1 VTLKLTRLTLT
12 DFRNYAALSWQPRA
26 RISVLFGPNGSGKT
40 NLLEAISLLLPG
52 RGLRRARVVD
62 LARLGPGATGSWAVV
77 GRFATPSGPT
87 TVATGTLPDG
97 PPERRV
103 FRLDGAAPASQAE
116 IGARLAAVWV
126 TPQMERLFLEPAS
139 GRRRFLD
146 RLVFAL
152 EPAHGR
158 EVAAHDRAM
167 AHRNRLLAHSRQGER
182 PDPHWLAG
190 LEDAMARHAVAVTAG
205 RVSLVQ
211 RLNAALAEGAAAP
224 FPAASVRLL
233 CPIAERLAQAP
244 ALAVE
249 DWLLDALARSR
260 TDDAAAG
267 SARFGA
273 HRSDMMLAD
282 AATGLAAAEAS
293 SGQQKAL
300 LLGTVLGHAAVIAT
314 ARGFAPLLLLD
325 EPTVHLDADHRSAL
339 FRVLQ
344 RLTAQVLL
352 TGTDAETFLPLAGL
366 PDTYRTEFG
375 GEPAE
380 GLRTGDGRLTPD
392 PRFPLQTS

>member
-1 VTLKLTRLTLT
+1 MSLRLTRLTLT
-12 DFRNYAALSWQPRA
+12 DFRNYAMLSWQPRA

-62 LARLGPGATGSWAVV
+62 LARRGPGATGSWAVV
-77 GRFATPSGPT
+77 GRFTTPSGPA

-97 PPERRV
+97 PPDRRV
-103 FRLDGAAPASQAE
+103 FRLDGATPASQAE
-116 IGARLAAVWV
+116 LGARLAAAWV

-146 RLVFAL
+146 QLVFAL
-152 EPAHGR
+152 DPAHGR
-158 EVAAHDRAM
+158 EVAAYERAM
-167 AHRNRLLAHSRQGER
+167 AQRNRLLAQNRQGAR
-182 PDPHWLAG
+182 LDPHWLAG

-205 RVSLVQ
+205 RVSLAQ

-224 FPAASVRLL
+224 FPAASVRVL
-233 CPIAERLAQAP
+233 CPIAERLTQAP

-249 DWLLDALARSR
+249 DWLRETLARSR
-260 TDDAAAG
+260 ANDAAAG

-273 HRSDMMLAD
+273 HRTDMMLAD
-282 AATGLAAAEAS
+282 AVTGLAAADAS

-300 LLGTVLGHAAVIAT
+300 LLGTVLGHAAVIAS

-325 EPTVHLDADHRSAL
+325 EPTVHLDADHRNAL

-366 PDTYRTEFG
+366 ADTHGTEFA

-380 GLRTGDGRLTPD
+380 GLCTGDGRLTPD
-392 PRFPLQTS
+392 PRFPLQTP

>member
-1 VTLKLTRLTLT
+1 
-12 DFRNYAALSWQPRA
+12 
-26 RISVLFGPNGSGKT
+26 
-40 NLLEAISLLLPG
+40 
-52 RGLRRARVVD
+52 
-62 LARLGPGATGSWAVV
+62 
-77 GRFATPSGPT
+77 
-87 TVATGTLPDG
+87 
-97 PPERRV
+97 
-103 FRLDGAAPASQAE
+103 
-116 IGARLAAVWV
+116 
-126 TPQMERLFLEPAS
+126 
-139 GRRRFLD
+139 
-146 RLVFAL
+146 
-152 EPAHGR
+152 
-158 EVAAHDRAM
+158 
-167 AHRNRLLAHSRQGER
+167 
-182 PDPHWLAG
+182 
-190 LEDAMARHAVAVTAG
+190 MARHAVAVTAG

-380 GLRTGDGRLTPD
+380 GPRTGDGRLTPD